1 MNQILVS
8 EKLYVTPELKKKK
21 KLYKFNF
28 ITSIF
33 LVIILF
39 SYYVYAEY
47 DRNESD
53 KSEEILAGIKV
64 VETVETVV
72 KPFEDTTVAAAP
84 IKLED
89 EVLVVMLDDEQE
101 NAEEVNLDELI
112 QANKKA
118 SSRLDA
124 EQYTTKNG
132 ALYTTVAVVEI
143 PKISITY
150 PVIYSNDTSEQT
162 VEDLLKI
169 SVVKYWGPEANK
181 PGNFCIV
188 GHNYHNKKFFSRA
201 ATLENGDSIYI
212 TDTNNKTLE
221 YKVYAN
227 YVVDPHDLKCTSQLT
242 NGATDITLI
251 TCTQTGKQRTI
262 IKARAVNTD

>member
-21 KLYKFNF
+21 RLYKFNF
-28 ITSIF
+28 IVSII
-33 LVIILF
+33 LVIVLF

-47 DRNESD
+47 DRNASD
-53 KSEEILAGIKV
+53 KSEEILSSLQV
-64 VETVETVV
+64 VETPV
-72 KPFEDTTVAAAP
+72 DTTIADST

-89 EVLVVMLDDEQE
+89 DVLVVVLDETQD
-101 NAEEVNLDELI
+101 NTEEINLEELI
-112 QANKKA
+112 QANKNA
-118 SSRLDA
+118 GSRIDTK
-124 EQYTTKNG
+124 QYKTSNG
-132 ALYTTVAVVEI
+132 AAYTTVAVIEI
-143 PKISITY
+143 PKINITY
-150 PVIYSNDTSEQT
+150 PVIYSNDTSAQT

-188 GHNYHNKKFFSRA
+188 GHNYHNKKFFSKA
-201 ATLENGDSIYI
+201 STLENGDIIYL

-227 YVVDPHDLKCTSQLT
+227 YVVEPDDLKCTSQLT
-242 NGATDITLI
+242 NGGTELTLI
-251 TCTQTGKQRTI
+251 TCTMTGKQRTI
-262 IKARAVNTD
+262 IKARATNAD

>member
-8 EKLYVTPELKKKK
+8 EKIYVTPELKKKK

-33 LVIILF
+33 LIIILF

-53 KSEEILAGIKV
+53 KSEEILTSIEV
-64 VETVETVV
+64 VEVAQ
-72 KPFEDTTVAAAP
+72 EDTTIANST

-89 EVLVVMLDDEQE
+89 DILVVVLDDTIEE
-101 NAEEVNLDELI
+101 EEEVNLNELI
-112 QANKKA
+112 EANEKA
-118 SSRLDA
+118 TTRLDTKD
-124 EQYTTKNG
+124 YTTKNG
-132 ALYTTVAVVEI
+132 AKYTTVAVVEI
-143 PKISITY
+143 PKIDITY
-150 PVIYSNDTSEQT
+150 PVIYSDDTSDQT

-169 SVVKYWGPEANK
+169 SVVKYWGPEANQ

-188 GHNYHNKKFFSRA
+188 GHNYHNKRFFSKA
-201 ATLENGDSIYI
+201 ATLESGDSIYI
-212 TDTNNKTLE
+212 TDTNNETLE

-227 YVVDPHDLKCTSQLT
+227 YVVEPDDLKCTSQLT

-251 TCTQTGKQRTI
+251 TCTMTGKQRTI

>member
-53 KSEEILAGIKV
+53 KSEEILAGIEV
-64 VETVETVV
+64 VETVAT
-72 KPFEDTTVAAAP
+72 PFEDTTVANAP

-89 EVLVVMLDDEQE
+89 DVLVVFLDNNQE
-101 NAEEVNLDELI
+101 TVEEVNLDELI
-112 QANKKA
+112 EANEKA
-118 SSRLDA
+118 TTRLDTKEYA
-124 EQYTTKNG
+124 TKNG
-132 ALYTTVAVVEI
+132 ALYTTVAVIEI
-143 PKISITY
+143 PKIDITY
-150 PVIYSNDTSEQT
+150 PVIYSNDTSVET
-162 VEDLLKI
+162 VDDLLKI
-169 SVVKYWGPEANK
+169 SVVKYWGPEANQ

-188 GHNYHNKKFFSRA
+188 GHNYHNKKFFSKA

-212 TDTNNKTLE
+212 TDQNNETLE
-221 YKVYAN
+221 YKVYDN
-227 YVVDPHDLKCTSQLT
+227 YVVEPEDLKCTSQLT
-242 NGATDITLI
+242 NGATEITLI
-251 TCTQTGKQRTI
+251 TCTMTGKQRTI
-262 IKARAVNTD
+262 IKARAVNAD

>member
-28 ITSIF
+28 IVSIM
-33 LVIILF
+33 LVVILF

-47 DRNESD
+47 DRQSSD
-53 KSEEILAGIKV
+53 KSEQILSQIQV
-64 VETVETVV
+64 VETTPVV
-72 KPFEDTTVAAAP
+72 DTTIADKI

-89 EVLVVMLDDEQE
+89 DILVVVLDDE
-101 NAEEVNLDELI
+101 NDTGEEVNLDNLI
-112 QANKKA
+112 KANQEAGSKLNTESYK
-118 SSRLDA
+118 
-124 EQYTTKNG
+124 TKNG
-132 ALYTTVAVVEI
+132 ATYTTVAVVNI
-143 PKISITY
+143 PKIDITY
-150 PVIYSNDTSEQT
+150 PVIYSKDTSEQA

-169 SVVKYWGPEANK
+169 SVVKYWGPEANQ

-188 GHNYHNKKFFSRA
+188 GHNYHNKKFFSKA
-201 ATLENGDSIYI
+201 STLENGDIIYI

-227 YVVDPHDLKCTSQLT
+227 YVVEPNDLKCTSQLT

-251 TCTQTGKQRTI
+251 TCTMTGKQRTI
-262 IKARAVNTD
+262 IKARAVNAN

>member
-28 ITSIF
+28 IVSIM

-47 DRNESD
+47 DRNSSD
-53 KSEEILAGIKV
+53 KSEQILSQIQV
-64 VETVETVV
+64 VDTQVEN
-72 KPFEDTTVAAAP
+72 DTTIATAP

-89 EVLVVMLDDEQE
+89 DILVVVLNEE
-101 NAEEVNLDELI
+101 NEEEINLDELI
-112 QANKKA
+112 EANQNA
-118 SSRLDA
+118 GSRLDTK
-124 EQYTTKNG
+124 EYTTKNG
-132 ALYTTVAVVEI
+132 AAYTTVAVVEI
-143 PKISITY
+143 PKIDITY

-169 SVVKYWGPEANK
+169 SVVKYWGPEANE

-188 GHNYHNKKFFSRA
+188 GHNYHNKRFFSKA

-212 TDTNNKTLE
+212 TDTNNNTLE

-227 YVVDPHDLKCTSQLT
+227 YVVEPDDLRCTSQLT
-242 NGATDITLI
+242 NGATDVTLI
-251 TCTQTGKQRTI
+251 TCTMTGKQRTI
-262 IKARAVNTD
+262 IKARAVNAN

>member
-8 EKLYVTPELKKKK
+8 EKFYVTPEIKRKK

-28 ITSIF
+28 ITSIM
-33 LVIILF
+33 LTIILF
-39 SYYVYAEY
+39 GYYVYAEY

-53 KSEEILAGIKV
+53 KSEEILASIEV
-64 VETVETVV
+64 VEVQPPPVV
-72 KPFEDTTVAAAP
+72 DTTIADKT

-89 EVLVVMLDDEQE
+89 DVLVVMLDDEQDQ
-101 NAEEVNLDELI
+101 AEEVNLEELI
-112 QANKKA
+112 VANQNA
-118 SSRLDA
+118 TSRLD
-124 EQYTTKNG
+124 TKYYETKSG
-132 ALYTTVAVVEI
+132 AKYTTVAVIEI
-143 PKISITY
+143 PKIDITY

-162 VEDLLKI
+162 VEELLKI
-169 SVVKYWGPEANK
+169 SVVKYWGPEANN

-188 GHNYHNKKFFSRA
+188 GHNYHNKRFFSKA

-227 YVVDPHDLKCTSQLT
+227 YVVEPDDLKCTSQLT
-242 NGATDITLI
+242 NGAKDITLI
-251 TCTQTGKQRTI
+251 TCTMTGKQRTI
-262 IKARAVNTD
+262 IKARAVNAD

>member
-28 ITSIF
+28 IVSIM

-47 DRNESD
+47 DRNSSD
-53 KSEEILAGIKV
+53 KSEEILSSLEV
-64 VETVETVV
+64 VQTPVEI
-72 KPFEDTTVAAAP
+72 DTTIAAAP

-89 EVLVVMLDDEQE
+89 DVLVVVLDDTED
-101 NAEEVNLDELI
+101 NEEVNLDELI
-112 QANKKA
+112 EANKNAGSKIDTKEYKTKA
-118 SSRLDA
+118 
-124 EQYTTKNG
+124 G
-132 ALYTTVAVVEI
+132 ANYTTVAVIEI
-143 PKISITY
+143 PKIDITY
-150 PVIYSNDTSEQT
+150 PVIYSKDTSEKT

-169 SVVKYWGPEANK
+169 SVVKYWGPEANQ

-188 GHNYHNKKFFSRA
+188 GHNYHNKRFFSKA
-201 ATLENGDSIYI
+201 GSLENGDSIYI
-212 TDTNNKTLE
+212 TDTDNKTLE

-227 YVVDPHDLKCTSQLT
+227 YIVEPDDLKCTSQLT
-242 NGATDITLI
+242 NGQTDITLI
-251 TCTQTGKQRTI
+251 TCTKTGKQRII
-262 IKARAVNTD
+262 IKARAVNAD

>member
-28 ITSIF
+28 IVSIM

-47 DRNESD
+47 DRTASD
-53 KSEEILAGIKV
+53 KSEQILSQLEV
-64 VETVETVV
+64 VETPVV
-72 KPFEDTTVAAAP
+72 DTTIADST

-89 EVLVVMLDDEQE
+89 DVLVVVLDDTQESEEEINLEQ
-101 NAEEVNLDELI
+101 LI
-112 QANKKA
+112 QANQDAGSRIDTKK
-118 SSRLDA
+118 
-124 EQYTTKNG
+124 YTTKSG
-132 ALYTTVAVVEI
+132 AAYTTVAVVNI
-143 PKISITY
+143 PKIDITY

-162 VEDLLKI
+162 VEELLKI
-169 SVVKYWGPEANK
+169 SVVKYWGPEANQ

-188 GHNYHNKKFFSRA
+188 GHNYHNKRFFSKA
-201 ATLENGDSIYI
+201 ATLQNGDSIYI

-221 YKVYAN
+221 YRVYDN
-227 YVVDPHDLKCTSQLT
+227 YVVEPNDLKCTSQLT

-251 TCTQTGKQRTI
+251 TCTMTGKQRTI
-262 IKARAVNTD
+262 IKARAINAE

>member
-8 EKLYVTPELKKKK
+8 EKLYITPELKKKK

-33 LVIILF
+33 LIVILF

-53 KSEEILAGIKV
+53 KSEEILASIEV
-64 VETVETVV
+64 VEIP
-72 KPFEDTTVAAAP
+72 KEDTTIANSA

-89 EVLVVMLDDEQE
+89 DVLVVFLGNSND
-101 NAEEVNLDELI
+101 EEVNLTELI
-112 QANKKA
+112 EANKKA
-118 SSRLDA
+118 SSRLDTK
-124 EQYTTKNG
+124 EYYTKNG

-143 PKISITY
+143 PKLNITY

-169 SVVKYWGPEANK
+169 SVVKYWGPEANE

-188 GHNYHNKKFFSRA
+188 GHNYHNQRFFSKA

-212 TDTNNKTLE
+212 TDTNNETLE

-227 YVVDPHDLKCTSQLT
+227 YVVEPDDLKCTSQLT
-242 NGATDITLI
+242 NGETDITLI
-251 TCTQTGKQRTI
+251 TCTMTGKQRTI
-262 IKARAVNTD
+262 IKARAINADIAN

>member
-28 ITSIF
+28 IVSIM

-47 DRNESD
+47 DRQASD
-53 KSEEILAGIKV
+53 KSEQILSQLEV
-64 VETVETVV
+64 VETEVET
-72 KPFEDTTVAAAP
+72 DTTIATAP

-89 EVLVVMLDDEQE
+89 DILVVVLDDENQ
-101 NAEEVNLDELI
+101 EEVNLEELI
-112 QANKKA
+112 EANENAGSRIDTKQYETKKG
-118 SSRLDA
+118 A
-124 EQYTTKNG
+124 E
-132 ALYTTVAVVEI
+132 YTTVAVIEI
-143 PKISITY
+143 PKINITY
-150 PVIYSNDTSEQT
+150 PVIYSDDTSEQT

-169 SVVKYWGPEANK
+169 SVVKYWGPEANE

-188 GHNYHNKKFFSRA
+188 GHNYHNKRFFSKA
-201 ATLENGDSIYI
+201 ATLEDGDVIYI

-221 YKVYAN
+221 YKVYDN
-227 YVVDPHDLKCTSQLT
+227 YVVEPNDLKCTSQLT

-251 TCTQTGKQRTI
+251 TCTMTGKQRTI
-262 IKARAVNTD
+262 IKARATNAD

>member
-21 KLYKFNF
+21 KLYKLNF

-39 SYYVYAEY
+39 GYYVYAEY

-53 KSEEILAGIKV
+53 KSEEILASIEV
-64 VETVETVV
+64 VETPPVV
-72 KPFEDTTVAAAP
+72 DTTIADRN

-89 EVLVVMLDDEQE
+89 DVLVVFLDDTQDT
-101 NAEEVNLDELI
+101 AEEVNLDELI
-112 QANKKA
+112 VANENA
-118 SSRLDA
+118 SSKLDTK
-124 EQYTTKNG
+124 EYLTKNG
-132 ALYTTVAVVEI
+132 AVYTTVSVIEI
-143 PKISITY
+143 PKIDITY

-188 GHNYHNKKFFSRA
+188 GHNYHNKRFFSKA
-201 ATLENGDSIYI
+201 DTLEMGDSIYL

-227 YVVDPHDLKCTSQLT
+227 YVVEPDDLKCTSQLT

-251 TCTQTGKQRTI
+251 TCTMTGKQRTI
-262 IKARAVNTD
+262 IKARAVNAN